1 MAPFSATAGSG
12 LQSRKV
18 RHELSFAHTPLRSVT
33 SPSPPES
40 TDAIRDG
47 PVGWVVVRA
56 NFIVAFYCVH
66 TRIDVLT
73 PKDAYKI

>member
-18 RHELSFAHTPLRSVT
+18 RHELSFAHTIAVGHL
-33 SPSPPES
+33 PES